1 VKMSLLISR
10 IHILEINK
18 SSYTHRERE
27 RERERERDCSDN
39 RDDFNREN
47 WRKAK
52 SSNTTDMTRR
62 SVSFTHS
69 QSRVTLLHPFINCVS
84 QNPHWWHTFSNLTPK
99 PAKLH
104 TNSRPSTRFFLISQN
119 TFLCNTHTNLKWKYD
134 VLFQTQPIK
143 TPVIHQSL
151 SHTHVQTLFT
161 ENHTLMA
168 LEKAYKRSKVELF
181 FRTVMLYSQNTY
193 E

>member
-1 VKMSLLISR
+1 VHVFGKCPDCYISWVRSAQKSLQICPCHCKMMTFYKRFHLLLISV
-10 IHILEINK
+10 IYCLIINL
-18 SSYTHRERE
+18 
-27 RERERERDCSDN
+27 DLNVAFLC
-39 RDDFNREN
+39 
-47 WRKAK
+47 
-52 SSNTTDMTRR
+52 

-119 TFLCNTHTNLKWKYD
+119 TFLRNTHTNLKWKYD

-181 FRTVMLYSQNTY
+181 FGL
-193 E
+193 